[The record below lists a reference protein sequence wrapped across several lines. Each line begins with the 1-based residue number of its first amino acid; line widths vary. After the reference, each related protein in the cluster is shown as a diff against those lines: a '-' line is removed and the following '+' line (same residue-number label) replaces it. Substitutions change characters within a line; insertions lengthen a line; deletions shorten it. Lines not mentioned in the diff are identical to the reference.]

1 MRNPVRKILKMIH
14 GFSDQNQEAKNN
26 KENNNSIRAVFTLC
40 KSWGFQLGSEIQLEK
55 NSLRAV
61 LTLQRSP
68 DSSVLCR
75 ENSKE
80 LLMLSTSSSHA
91 NEKPRFL
98 YIYQFSYIFQVPF

>member
-1 MRNPVRKILKMIH
+1 VRNPVRKILKMIH

-68 DSSVLCR
+68 DSSVLL
-75 ENSKE
+75 ENILKNCYH
-80 LLMLSTSSSHA
+80 LL
-91 NEKPRFL
+91 PRFL
-98 YIYQFSYIFQVPF
+98 FTYQPSDLFQVPS